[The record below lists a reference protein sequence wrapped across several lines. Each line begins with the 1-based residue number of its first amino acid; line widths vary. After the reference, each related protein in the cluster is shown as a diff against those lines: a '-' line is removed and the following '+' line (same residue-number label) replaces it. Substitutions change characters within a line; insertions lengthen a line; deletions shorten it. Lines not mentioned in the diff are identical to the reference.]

1 MLFCADTDLC
11 VCRTLLPGE
20 EGTVT
25 FTFTSAEAGMWSD
38 TWHLTS
44 VPPCCKF
51 SITPAATATAAS
63 AAAAGV
69 GGDSSATDEYLE
81 IHLRGVAHSEDTQ
94 PHRRALLQ
102 ARIERG
108 IMVNKVSVH
117 RVVYTSIY

>member
-1 MLFCADTDLC
+1 M
-11 VCRTLLPGE
+11 CRTLLPGE

-38 TWHLTS
+38 TWRLTS
-44 VPPCCKF
+44 VPRCCKF
-51 SITPAATATAAS
+51 SITPAATATATAPAT
-63 AAAAGV
+63 AAAATATATASG
-69 GGDSSATDEYLE
+69 GGDSSATADDYLE

-108 IMVNKVSVH
+108 IMVNKVSVSNN
-117 RVVYTSIY
+117 YMYCS

>member
-1 MLFCADTDLC
+1 M
-11 VCRTLLPGE
+11 CRTLLPGE

-44 VPPCCKF
+44 VPRCCKF
-51 SITPAATATAAS
+51 SITSAATDTASTAAAATAGIS
-63 AAAAGV
+63 GE
-69 GGDSSATDEYLE
+69 GSATDEFLE

-108 IMVNKVSVH
+108 IMVNKVGV
-117 RVVYTSIY
+117 R